1 MAAALLPDLAT
12 EAAASI
18 ADVGSRIE
26 DVFAKVGGDLGEAR
40 AIFEQLNAGSESL
53 AQQLSGSKIESA
65 SDAFHDIAARLRG
78 LAQTLPAETAL
89 LGTVATCVA
98 RASALLQQLI
108 KHIHTIGIITR
119 SSRIE
124 AASLDGDR
132 DEFMSFTREAAELA
146 KSVERSIVACSR
158 EQEQL
163 AKAIATALRGQT
175 EFESRYLA
183 QLLSVSAELISAHR
197 EIRRHQTQSMR
208 LAESARTGT
217 MRIGGAVGTAIV
229 SLQAGD
235 SARQRF
241 EHICSALEHVPAKWN
256 PVRRQGHASTV
267 ESTAFPVDTGSRSE
281 PVSTG
286 NAVDGAGAAGG
297 MAPVTTEGSAA
308 LFPFICVLEGAQLR
322 DSVSEFEAHLA
333 EICRSLAALSSDSAR
348 MTDHRRALYGGDD
361 GDMTSF
367 LAVMKQRFA
376 QASSL
381 VAACGRANMSVAA
394 SMSVSENLLGK
405 FRDAISALDDAVADI
420 TLIGMN
426 AGLKAARL
434 GDRGAAFVVIAD
446 ELKFAAERISAGAN
460 LLNPVLDTI
469 EKSAEDLKMLRL
481 KEEALRIA
489 DLESS
494 IIHALQDIEAGNGQ
508 LGQLMTRLTRE
519 SAEFETLVTAASGG
533 VRELGSRV
541 SGLSGVAVRLEALN
555 PSIDVLS
562 TGEARRLGELSD
574 DLYARY
580 TMVRERDIHLKYC
593 DRFKLARKPMP
604 SEPQTSGA
612 GAEDP
617 IFF

>member
-1 MAAALLPDLAT
+1 MAIALPADLAT
-12 EAAASI
+12 EAAGSI
-18 ADVGSRIE
+18 AEVGSRIE
-26 DVFAKVGGDLGEAR
+26 DVFAKVGGDLGQAR
-40 AIFEQLNAGSESL
+40 AIFEQLNAGSNSL
-53 AQQLSGSKIESA
+53 AQQLSGSNIESA
-65 SDAFHDIAARLRG
+65 SNAFHDIAARLRG

-89 LGTVATCVA
+89 LGTVAGCVA
-98 RASALLQQLI
+98 RASVLLQQLV
-108 KHIHTIGIITR
+108 KHIHTIGIIAR

-132 DEFMSFTREAAELA
+132 DDFMSFTQEAAELA
-146 KSVERSIVACSR
+146 KSVERSIVACAR
-158 EQEQL
+158 DQKQL
-163 AKAIATALRGQT
+163 AQAIAAALHGQT
-175 EFESRYLA
+175 EFEGRYLA

-197 EIRRHQTQSMR
+197 EIRRHQNLSMK
-208 LAESARTGT
+208 LAELASTGT
-217 MRIGGAVGTAIV
+217 MRIGGAVGSAII

-235 SARQRF
+235 STRQRF
-241 EHICSALEHVPAKWN
+241 EHICSALDH
-256 PVRRQGHASTV
+256 
-267 ESTAFPVDTGSRSE
+267 
-281 PVSTG
+281 
-286 NAVDGAGAAGG
+286 AGAAGG
-297 MAPVTTEGSAA
+297 MAPVVTEGLTAVA
-308 LFPFICVLEGAQLR
+308 PFVCVLEGAQLR
-322 DSVSEFEAHLA
+322 DSVAEFEAHLA
-333 EICRSLAALSSDSAR
+333 EICRSLAALSADSAR
-348 MTDHRRALYGGDD
+348 ITDHRRALYGGDD

-367 LAVMKQRFA
+367 LAVMRQRFS

-394 SMSVSENLLGK
+394 SMSVSEDLLGK

-434 GDRGAAFVVIAD
+434 GDRGAAFVVIAN
-446 ELKFAAERISAGAN
+446 ELKFTAERISAGAN

-481 KEEALRIA
+481 KEESLQIG
-489 DLESS
+489 DLENS
-494 IIHALQDIEAGNGQ
+494 ILHALQDIEVGNGQ

-519 SAEFETLVTAASGG
+519 SGEFEALVANASGDMRG
-533 VRELGSRV
+533 LGSRI
-541 SGLSGVAVRLEALN
+541 SMLSGIALRLEALN

-562 TGEARRLGELSD
+562 SGEARRLGELSD

-580 TMVRERDIHLKYC
+580 TMVRERDIHSKYC

-604 SEPQTSGA
+604 SETSGA

>member
-1 MAAALLPDLAT
+1 MAIALLPELAT

-26 DVFAKVGGDLGEAR
+26 DVFARVGGDLGQAR

-89 LGTVATCVA
+89 LGTVAASVA
-98 RASALLQQLI
+98 RASVLLQQLI

-132 DEFMSFTREAAELA
+132 GEFMSFTQEAAELA
-146 KSVERSIVACSR
+146 KSVERSIVACSK

-175 EFESRYLA
+175 EFEDRYLT
-183 QLLSVSAELISAHR
+183 QLLSVSSELISAHR
-197 EIRRHQTQSMR
+197 EIRRHQILSMR
-208 LAESARTGT
+208 LAELARTGT

-235 SARQRF
+235 STRQRF
-241 EHICSALEHVPAKWN
+241 EHICSALDSV
-256 PVRRQGHASTV
+256 
-267 ESTAFPVDTGSRSE
+267 
-281 PVSTG
+281 
-286 NAVDGAGAAGG
+286 GAAGG
-297 MAPVTTEGSAA
+297 MAPVVTEGLAVAA
-308 LFPFICVLEGAQLR
+308 PFICVLEGAQLR

-348 MTDHRRALYGGDD
+348 ITDHRRALYGSDD

-405 FRDAISALDDAVADI
+405 FRDAISALDDVVADI

-434 GDRGAAFVVIAD
+434 GDRGSAFVVIAN

-494 IIHALQDIEAGNGQ
+494 IILALQDIEAGNGQ

-519 SAEFETLVTAASGG
+519 STEFETLVTVASGG
-533 VRELGSRV
+533 VRELGGKV
-541 SGLSGVAVRLEALN
+541 SALSGIAIRLEALN

-562 TGEARRLGELSD
+562 SGEARRLGELFD
-574 DLYARY
+574 DLRSRY

-604 SEPQTSGA
+604 SEPEKSGA
-612 GAEDP
+612 GSEDP

>member
-1 MAAALLPDLAT
+1 MAIALPPDLAT

-18 ADVGSRIE
+18 AEVGSRIE
-26 DVFAKVGGDLGEAR
+26 DVFAKVGGDLGQAR

-89 LGTVATCVA
+89 LGAVAACVA
-98 RASALLQQLI
+98 RASVLLQQLI

-175 EFESRYLA
+175 EFESRYLS
-183 QLLSVSAELISAHR
+183 QLLSVSAELLSAHR
-197 EIRRHQTQSMR
+197 EIRRHQILSMR
-208 LAESARTGT
+208 LAELARTGT
-217 MRIGGAVGTAIV
+217 TRIGGAVGTAIV

-235 SARQRF
+235 STRQRF
-241 EHICSALEHVPAKWN
+241 EHICSALD
-256 PVRRQGHASTV
+256 S
-267 ESTAFPVDTGSRSE
+267 
-281 PVSTG
+281 
-286 NAVDGAGAAGG
+286 AGAAGG
-297 MAPVTTEGSAA
+297 MAPVMTEGLAA
-308 LFPFICVLEGAQLR
+308 AAPFICVLEGAQLR

-348 MTDHRRALYGGDD
+348 ITDHRRALYGSDD

-434 GDRGAAFVVIAD
+434 GDRGSAFVVIAD

-489 DLESS
+489 DLENS

-508 LGQLMTRLTRE
+508 LGRLMTGLTRE
-519 SAEFETLVTAASGG
+519 SAEFETLVTVASGG
-533 VRELGSRV
+533 VRELGRKV
-541 SGLSGVAVRLEALN
+541 SALSGIAIRLEAFN
-555 PSIDVLS
+555 PSIDELS
-562 TGEARRLGELSD
+562 SGEARRLGELSD
-574 DLYARY
+574 DLYSRY
-580 TMVRERDIHLKYC
+580 TMVRERDIHSKYC
-593 DRFKLARKPMP
+593 DRFKLACKPASGP
-604 SEPQTSGA
+604 ETSGA
-612 GAEDP
+612 GSEDP

>member
-1 MAAALLPDLAT
+1 MAGCPPHRFGGLNGMATALLPDLAT

-26 DVFAKVGGDLGEAR
+26 DVFAKVGGDLGQAR

-53 AQQLSGSKIESA
+53 AQQLSGSKIEGA

-175 EFESRYLA
+175 EFESRYLS

-235 SARQRF
+235 STRQRF
-241 EHICSALEHVPAKWN
+241 EHICGALD
-256 PVRRQGHASTV
+256 S
-267 ESTAFPVDTGSRSE
+267 
-281 PVSTG
+281 
-286 NAVDGAGAAGG
+286 AGAAGG
-297 MAPVTTEGSAA
+297 MAPVMTEGLAA
-308 LFPFICVLEGAQLR
+308 VAPFICVLEGAQLR

-434 GDRGAAFVVIAD
+434 GDRGSAFVVIAD
-446 ELKFAAERISAGAN
+446 ELKFAAERISAGAK

-494 IIHALQDIEAGNGQ
+494 IIQALQDIEAGNGQ

-533 VRELGSRV
+533 VRELGSKV
-541 SGLSGVAVRLEALN
+541 SALSGIAVRLEALD
-555 PSIDVLS
+555 PGIDVLS
-562 TGEARRLGELSD
+562 SGEARRLGELSD

-580 TMVRERDIHLKYC
+580 TMARERDIHLKYC

-604 SEPQTSGA
+604 SETSGA